1 MKLLSK
7 HEAKKYEETIFDF
20 CTRSLVTCEEVQLVC
35 ERVDELYASFIE
47 QGFESFL
54 EFIRERREQ
63 NKSFDKFVIRMMEK
77 FSFISRRK
85 KGKGTSVDVPD
96 SLIRAISLGYE
107 MISENIYFE
116 NEVLQIA
123 GEILELPE
131 WELDDGEDL
140 DLAVECLNTLMSTS
154 ETLSKEEKGVLKQAL
169 KRIHRQSCS
178 CVVL

>member
-1 MKLLSK
+1 
-7 HEAKKYEETIFDF
+7 
-20 CTRSLVTCEEVQLVC
+20 
-35 ERVDELYASFIE
+35 
-47 QGFESFL
+47 
-54 EFIRERREQ
+54 
-63 NKSFDKFVIRMMEK
+63 MEK
-77 FSFISRRK
+77 FSFISRK
-85 KGKGTSVDVPD
+85 KGGFESVDVPD

-131 WELDDGEDL
+131 WELEDEEDL
-140 DLAVECLNTLMSTS
+140 DPAVECLNTLMSSS

-169 KRIHRQSCS
+169 KRIRRQSCS

>member
-1 MKLLSK
+1 
-7 HEAKKYEETIFDF
+7 
-20 CTRSLVTCEEVQLVC
+20 
-35 ERVDELYASFIE
+35 
-47 QGFESFL
+47 
-54 EFIRERREQ
+54 
-63 NKSFDKFVIRMMEK
+63 MEK
-77 FSFISRRK
+77 FSFISREK
-85 KGKGTSVDVPD
+85 EGFESVDVPD

-131 WELDDGEDL
+131 WELEDEEDL
-140 DLAVECLNTLMSTS
+140 DPAVECLNTLMSSS

-169 KRIHRQSCS
+169 KRIRRQSCS

>member
-1 MKLLSK
+1 
-7 HEAKKYEETIFDF
+7 
-20 CTRSLVTCEEVQLVC
+20 
-35 ERVDELYASFIE
+35 
-47 QGFESFL
+47 
-54 EFIRERREQ
+54 
-63 NKSFDKFVIRMMEK
+63 MEK
-77 FSFISRRK
+77 FSFISRRRGGVK
-85 KGKGTSVDVPD
+85 SVDVPD

-131 WELDDGEDL
+131 WELEDAEDL
-140 DLAVECLNTLMSTS
+140 DLAVECLNTLMSSS

-169 KRIHRQSCS
+169 KRIHRRSCS

>member
-1 MKLLSK
+1 M
-7 HEAKKYEETIFDF
+7 
-20 CTRSLVTCEEVQLVC
+20 
-35 ERVDELYASFIE
+35 
-47 QGFESFL
+47 
-54 EFIRERREQ
+54 EFIRERRDQ
-63 NKSFDKFVIRMMEK
+63 NKSFDKFVIRIMEK
-77 FSFISRRK
+77 FSFISREK
-85 KGKGTSVDVPD
+85 EGFESVDVPD

-131 WELDDGEDL
+131 WELEDEEDL
-140 DLAVECLNTLMSTS
+140 DPAVECLNTLMSSS

-169 KRIHRQSCS
+169 KRIRRQSCS